1 MSPLCAVVLFCGVS
15 PPRSVSSPS
24 LSQASLLCLASSYP
38 PPKVTFP
45 DASSS
50 VSKSCDSFLSVTFV
64 DPSFPASLSGGI
76 VEVPLPACVSSLS
89 TSLSMSLSPFG
100 EVVSLVIAG
109 GFSSSASMRCLTAM
123 CSLWSLVLFQIC
135 SILGDSSGSSLRT
148 VIIGVHA
155 YSFGCAAS
163 PYFAAPFLHHIQI
176 GFLTCVSCRFYL
188 IMGLS
193 FVPNF
198 AFLRPITAV
207 CRSFV
212 VAVELISAFGA
223 VSLVSLYW
231 WQIERK
237 LSNKSSPVILVLL
250 GLCCPIISF
259 MEKFRFPKFPLLSGL
274 DAQASPVLPGSSSW
288 LMLFSA
294 IVAFFATP
302 RAVDAVNQEAFDI
315 VIFRFLMV
323 SFFDLCQSISK
334 FNHCLV
340 FFMAF
345 VALLWCDSFLL
356 DVIPPL
362 VLEFEAI

>member
-15 PPRSVSSPS
+15 PPRNVSSPS

-76 VEVPLPACVSSLS
+76 VEVPLLACVSSLS

-109 GFSSSASMRCLTAM
+109 GFSSFASMRCLTAM

-155 YSFGCAAS
+155 YSVGCAAS

-176 GFLTCVSCRFYL
+176 GFLTC
-188 IMGLS
+188 
-193 FVPNF
+193 
-198 AFLRPITAV
+198 
-207 CRSFV
+207 
-212 VAVELISAFGA
+212 
-223 VSLVSLYW
+223 
-231 WQIERK
+231 IERK
-237 LSNKSSPVILVLL
+237 LSDKSSPVILVLL
-250 GLCCPIISF
+250 GLCCPFISF

-274 DAQASPVLPGSSSW
+274 DAQASPVLQGSSSW